1 MNCKK
6 CNSKLPGPRA
16 ALGYSVCVEC
26 SDVETY
32 GCVDIVYHKT
42 GNTVQV
48 MSKEQAASINKHARK
63 RFGTVLKGG
72 SKSTTYNPKGI
83 GKGCSTSF
91 VGSKECYEEVGHMM
105 MNILDAKGFDTASVY
120 VDKQVQNFTI
130 NGSQAFK
137 LKQLL
142 KNLTQHDNHLS
153 Y

>member
-1 MNCKK
+1 MPTK
-6 CNSKLPGPRA
+6 RVE
-16 ALGYSVCVEC
+16 LGFRVCVSC
-26 SDVETY
+26 SEVETY

-48 MSKEQAASINKHARK
+48 MTKEQAASVNKHARK

-83 GKGCSTSF
+83 KKGCSTSF
-91 VGSKECYEEVGHMM
+91 VGNNELYEEVGAMM
-105 MNILDAKGFDTASVY
+105 MNLLDAKGFDTASIY

-142 KNLTQHDNHLS
+142 KTITHYDNHLS

>member
-1 MNCKK
+1 MPKA
-6 CNSKLPGPRA
+6 RV
-16 ALGYSVCVEC
+16 ALGFVHCTDC
-26 SDVETY
+26 SEVETY

-48 MSKEQAASINKHARK
+48 MSKQQAAAVNKHARK

-83 GKGCSTSF
+83 KKGCSTSF
-91 VGSKECYEEVGHMM
+91 VGSKGCYDEVGEMM
-105 MNILDAKGFDTASVY
+105 MNLLDAKGFDTASIY
-120 VDKQVQNFTI
+120 VDKQVQSFTI
-130 NGSQAFK
+130 SGSQAFK

-142 KNLTQHDNHLS
+142 KTITHYDNHLS